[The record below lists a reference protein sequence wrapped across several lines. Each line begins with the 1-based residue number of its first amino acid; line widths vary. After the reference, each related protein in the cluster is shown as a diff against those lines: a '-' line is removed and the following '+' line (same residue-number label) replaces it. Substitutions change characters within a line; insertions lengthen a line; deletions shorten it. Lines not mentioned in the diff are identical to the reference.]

1 MVRVSQTQFLGDIMK
16 LYESPSPNARR
27 VHIFMAEKGL
37 ECDRI
42 SVDIRAAE
50 NLSAEYLAKN
60 PGGRVPMLELADGT
74 CIGESVAICRY
85 MESLQPESSL
95 FGVTGVE
102 AAKVEMW
109 QRRAEINFFLE
120 VAGAFRNITGFFKDR
135 ETCVAEWGQVCAERA
150 PKMLS
155 MFDAQLAQTPYL
167 AGDNFSIADIT
178 LAVALDFA
186 RMVKVVEVP
195 DLPGIGRWYAE
206 VSARSSFSAS

>member
-1 MVRVSQTQFLGDIMK
+1 M
-16 LYESPSPNARR
+16 
-27 VHIFMAEKGL
+27 
-37 ECDRI
+37 
-42 SVDIRAAE
+42 
-50 NLSAEYLAKN
+50 
-60 PGGRVPMLELADGT
+60 
-74 CIGESVAICRY
+74 
-85 MESLQPESSL
+85 
-95 FGVTGVE
+95 
-102 AAKVEMW
+102 
-109 QRRAEINFFLE
+109 
-120 VAGAFRNITGFFKDR
+120 AGAFRNITGFFKDR

-155 MFDAQLAQTPYL
+155 MFDAQLAQTHYL

>member
-1 MVRVSQTQFLGDIMK
+1 MK

-27 VHIFMAEKGL
+27 VHIFMAEKGI
-37 ECDRI
+37 ECERI
-42 SVDIRAAE
+42 VVDIRAAE

-60 PGGRVPMLELADGT
+60 PGGRVPLLELEDGT
-74 CIGESVAICRY
+74 FIGESVAICRY
-85 MESLQPESSL
+85 LESLQPESPL
-95 FGVTGVE
+95 FGESGIE

-109 QRRAEINFFLE
+109 QRRAELNFLLE

-155 MFDAQLAQTPYL
+155 MFDEQLSQTAYL
-167 AGDNFSIADIT
+167 AGDTFSIADIT

-186 RMVKVVEVP
+186 RMVKVVA
-195 DLPGIGRWYAE
+195 LPELPNIERWYGQI
-206 VSARSSFSAS
+206 SARSSFGAN